1 MSLRYE
7 IRIRGRVGEELADA
21 TGLVLTIEPAETV
34 LRAAEPGLGDV
45 LAELD
50 AQGVVV
56 VEVRRL
62 PPADAP

>member
-7 IRIRGRVGEELADA
+7 IRIRGRVGEELADVLD
-21 TGLVLTIEPAETV
+21 LVLTIEPAETV
-34 LRAAEPGLGDV
+34 LRAAEPGLRNV

-50 AQGVVV
+50 AQGVEV

-62 PPADAP
+62 PAADT